1 MHLSMWSGCSRN
13 LKLLNFL
20 STFYQLCSSWV
31 INNYSRRKF
40 VFFFLDHFGDSLMM
54 WEKLLHWF
62 WEIISLLFCFSLSLS
77 SLWFAPLPLSL
88 PLALSLSPS
97 LSLLYLYLLTP
108 PPPPPPPPLLLSSAS
123 KSAIHGAKASFSP
136 FSSRM
141 AFFKYLRSVKNE
153 LILFSAP
160 LLLLPLPLVIGT
172 SVCKW
177 CGRDN
182 RFNLT
187 LSQCWKSRGV
197 KKKTFL
203 GDLGV
208 KLIETLHLWL
218 VCLFVGNMRTQ
229 NVFNLLL

>member
-31 INNYSRRKF
+31 INTYSRRQF
-40 VFFFLDHFGDSLMM
+40 DFFFFRS
-54 WEKLLHWF
+54 F
-62 WEIISLLFCFSLSLS
+62 WRFTDDVGETFALILRNNLSALLFLSLS

-97 LSLLYLYLLTP
+97 LSLLYLYLLT

-197 KKKTFL
+197 KKKDISWRFRRKINRN
-203 GDLGV
+203 V
-208 KLIETLHLWL
+208 ASLIG
-218 VCLFVGNMRTQ
+218 LFVCWQ
-229 NVFNLLL
+229 HAHSECL

>member
-1 MHLSMWSGCSRN
+1 MVCTCQCGLAAPGTSSS
-13 LKLLNFL
+13 
-20 STFYQLCSSWV
+20 STFYQLF
-31 INNYSRRKF
+31 INFAAVESLIITQGDNLI
-40 VFFFLDHFGDSLMM
+40 FFFRS
-54 WEKLLHWF
+54 F
-62 WEIISLLFCFSLSLS
+62 WRFTDDVGATFALILRNTLSAHLFLSLS

-97 LSLLYLYLLTP
+97 LSLLYLYLLT

-197 KKKTFL
+197 KKKRHFL
-203 GDLGV
+203 A
-208 KLIETLHLWL
+208 I
-218 VCLFVGNMRTQ
+218 
-229 NVFNLLL
+229 